1 MKKFTLI
8 TCFTLVV
15 FIHTRAQNSINSCGI
30 EASSSTGTV
39 SATIGQVFVK
49 TNNNPS
55 GEVAEG
61 VQHAYEIFLLEVAN
75 NPEQGFISVYP
86 NPVASALVL
95 STKNFIGENLS
106 WKISDF
112 QGKTIQEGVVQS
124 ESTIIDTARLANSIY
139 FLRVL
144 DKENN
149 QIQLVKIVK
158 H

>member
-1 MKKFTLI
+1 MKKFILLI
-8 TCFTLVV
+8 CFALVG
-15 FIHTRAQNSINSCGI
+15 FINIQAQNSINSSGI
-30 EASSSTGTV
+30 EASSSTGSV

-49 TNNNPS
+49 TNNNS
-55 GEVAEG
+55 TGEVAEG
-61 VQHAYEIFLLEVAN
+61 VQHAYELFVLEVAN
-75 NPEQGFISVYP
+75 NHQQGLISVYP

-95 STKNFIGENLS
+95 STKNFTGENLS

-112 QGKTIQEGVVQS
+112 QGKTIQEGIVRS
-124 ESTIIDTARLANSIY
+124 ESTIIDAAKLANSIY
-139 FLRVL
+139 FLRVF

>member
-8 TCFTLVV
+8 ICFTLVG
-15 FIHTRAQNSINSCGI
+15 FIHTRAQNSMNSCGI
-30 EASSSTGTV
+30 EASSSTGSV

-49 TNNNPS
+49 TNNNS
-55 GEVAEG
+55 TGEVAEG
-61 VQHAYEIFLLEVAN
+61 VQQAYELFVLEVAN
-75 NPEQGFISVYP
+75 NPQQGLISAYP
-86 NPVASALVL
+86 NPVASALIL
-95 STKNFIGENLS
+95 STKNFTGENLS

-112 QGKTIQEGVVQS
+112 QGKVIEEGIVQN
-124 ESTIIDTARLANSIY
+124 ESTIIDTAKLANSIY
-139 FLRVL
+139 FLRVF